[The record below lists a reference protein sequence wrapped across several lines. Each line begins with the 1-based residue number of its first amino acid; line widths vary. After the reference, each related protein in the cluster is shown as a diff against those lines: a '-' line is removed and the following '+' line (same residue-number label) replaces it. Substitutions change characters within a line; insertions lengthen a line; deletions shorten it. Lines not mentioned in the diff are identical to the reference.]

1 MNENL
6 SIIFQLIIFL
16 FFFSTPINIFN
27 KNIIFK
33 NRYLNLYDCFSLNIF
48 IHLNFFL
55 IYSFLNLSAENYFY
69 LILILNTIFNF
80 FYLKKFNNYKFSL
93 NEIYVFIIFIVIL
106 LSIFFDISANLR
118 LEWDALSHW
127 IYKARNFYDG
137 GDIQNLKNLEF
148 AEYPHLG
155 TYIWG
160 FFWKNS
166 LVELEYFGRL
176 FYVFFYVVTLFAIHK
191 YIFKKNL
198 FLIFLSLIFII
209 LITYDPFILSG
220 YQEYLIFSTLVIISR
235 FVLVFRTNIKNLLI
249 LLLISHLLMWFKDEG
264 LFYFIIF
271 SSIITFFSKESYKNK
286 TICFIIILTLPII
299 QFFLQG
305 YIIGNFSF
313 QAELIH
319 SDLINILNL
328 KIFLSKF
335 ILILK
340 FIIISVI
347 KYNLTIIYL
356 LSLILFLFFYN
367 TNLSL
372 IKLFFILFIF
382 NFGLFF
388 AIYLHTPY
396 DLEFLLRVTLDR
408 LIFQTSGLYLI
419 VILFGFKKINKS
431 IILK

>member
-1 MNENL
+1 
-6 SIIFQLIIFL
+6 
-16 FFFSTPINIFN
+16 
-27 KNIIFK
+27 
-33 NRYLNLYDCFSLNIF
+33 
-48 IHLNFFL
+48 
-55 IYSFLNLSAENYFY
+55 
-69 LILILNTIFNF
+69 
-80 FYLKKFNNYKFSL
+80 
-93 NEIYVFIIFIVIL
+93 
-106 LSIFFDISANLR
+106 
-118 LEWDALSHW
+118 
-127 IYKARNFYDG
+127 
-137 GDIQNLKNLEF
+137 
-148 AEYPHLG
+148 
-155 TYIWG
+155 
-160 FFWKNS
+160 
-166 LVELEYFGRL
+166 
-176 FYVFFYVVTLFAIHK
+176 
-191 YIFKKNL
+191 
-198 FLIFLSLIFII
+198 
-209 LITYDPFILSG
+209 
-220 YQEYLIFSTLVIISR
+220 
-235 FVLVFRTNIKNLLI
+235 
-249 LLLISHLLMWFKDEG
+249 MWFKDEG

-419 VILFGFKKINKS
+419 VILFGFKKIYKS